1 MVADDDLGRAA
12 AAVDDQRAL
21 VGQVVDGAGIGG
33 RLLLVAGEHF
43 GLDAKQAAHPVEE
56 LLTVGGVPGRTGRH
70 HPGRHD
76 AEAGAQLGVARQH
89 LQGAFQGRGV
99 QAPGAVDALAQ
110 AGDHHLAGVLLDDPV
125 AGHVGDDQA
134 GRAGPDVDGG
144 QPHGIL
150 PGGPGA
156 APGSPAPGSP
166 ARSTHG
172 PGQSIGSITWRTIR
186 PTGSAPVA
194 TSCAYSACRHLTRP
208 GRPPTPGSPGSRPSA
223 SRWARYCWWAARW
236 AAASSGEAA
245 TRSDRLAFQ
254 PAASGR
260 PTATPAAGHD
270 SQYSVGK
277 GVPSGSNGE
286 VRTTAGSP

>member
-1 MVADDDLGRAA
+1 MVADDELGRAA
-12 AAVDDQRAL
+12 ADVDDQRAL
-21 VGQVVDGAGIGG
+21 VGQVVGGAGIGG
-33 RLLLVAGEHF
+33 RRLLVAGEHF

-99 QAPGAVDALAQ
+99 
-110 AGDHHLAGVLLDDPV
+110 
-125 AGHVGDDQA
+125 
-134 GRAGPDVDGG
+134 
-144 QPHGIL
+144 
-150 PGGPGA
+150 
-156 APGSPAPGSP
+156 PAPGSP

-254 PAASGR
+254 PAASSR